1 MTLKSFFGLDAF
13 DLGIHVVV
21 TAIILFWATEANS
34 YQDGVIIGSMV
45 AASSLILLAVRR
57 RLALRK
63 RAAPGLGSG
72 EMAAE
77 RMLEL
82 EQRMADLES
91 VEHRV
96 AELEE
101 RLDFAERMLAQGSS
115 ERQAIQRGDPR

>member
-1 MTLKSFFGLDAF
+1 MSLKSIFGLDGF
-13 DLGIHVVV
+13 DLGIHVAV
-21 TAIILFWATEANS
+21 TAIVLFWVTEANS

-63 RAAPGLGSG
+63 QATHGLGMS

-77 RMLEL
+77 RMFEL
-82 EQRMADLES
+82 EQRLADLES

-101 RLDFAERMLAQGSS
+101 RLDFAERMLASGP
-115 ERQAIQRGDPR
+115 ERQKELAP

>member
-1 MTLKSFFGLDAF
+1 MSLKSFFGLDAF
-13 DLGIHVVV
+13 DLGIHAAV
-21 TAIILFWATEANS
+21 TAIVLFWVTEANS

-63 RAAPGLGSG
+63 QVPSSLGSG
-72 EMAAE
+72 EVAAE
-77 RMLEL
+77 RIFEL
-82 EQRMADLES
+82 EQRLADLES

-101 RLDFAERMLAQGSS
+101 RLDFAERMLASGRDQQK
-115 ERQAIQRGDPR
+115 ELTP